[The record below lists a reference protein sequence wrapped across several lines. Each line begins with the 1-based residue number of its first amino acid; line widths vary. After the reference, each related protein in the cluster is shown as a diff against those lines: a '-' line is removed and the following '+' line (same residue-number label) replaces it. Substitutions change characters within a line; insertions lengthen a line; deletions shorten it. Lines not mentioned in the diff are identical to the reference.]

1 MNILFATSNINKVS
15 EIKAALPE
23 HISLFSLKDIDTNI
37 SEIDE
42 PYETLEENAVHK
54 AVSYSNLLKMNCFS
68 EDTGLEVFSLNGA
81 PGVKSARYAGFPS
94 DTDKNMALLLKN
106 LEDTADRSAQF
117 RTVIALIIN
126 DQIHCFEG
134 ICKGQIIQQPKGKNG
149 FGYDPIFIP
158 DGSDKSFA
166 EMNTGEKNKF
176 SHRKKAVDKMIE
188 YLKNNT

>member
-81 PGVKSARYAGFPS
+81 PGVKSARYAGFPA

-158 DGSDKSFA
+158 DGANKTFA

-188 YLKNNT
+188 YLKSTT

>member
-23 HISLFSLKDIDTNI
+23 HVSLFSLKDIDTNI

-81 PGVKSARYAGFPS
+81 PGVKSARYAGFPA

-126 DQIHCFEG
+126 DQTHCFEG
-134 ICKGQIIQQPKGKNG
+134 ICKGRIIQQPKGKNG

-188 YLKNNT
+188 YLKSTT

>member
-106 LEDTADRSAQF
+106 LEGAADRSAQF

-188 YLKNNT
+188 YLKSTT

>member
-106 LEDTADRSAQF
+106 LEGAADRSAQF

-134 ICKGQIIQQPKGKNG
+134 ICKGRIIQQPKGKNG

-158 DGSDKSFA
+158 DGANKTFA

-188 YLKNNT
+188 YLKSTT